1 MTGCVDWAQ
10 ISVVLHI
17 RQLKFDKSGLQQILY
32 CILAARSHYSRL
44 CAGWAQFIYEYLQ
57 GCGCQATQTCWT
69 RQTCHR
75 WTAWWW
81 ARRSKKH
88 MIQSGCISRHRIH
101 SSPQHMQLFSK
112 AFCSTSL
119 CMHSAVLQVH
129 FELFNLSLPQTF
141 PSKAV
146 HLPCYITR
154 VPIPFLL
161 LTQDRF
167 LVYSAYA
174 LEKSRSISISTAA
187 VDWQKN
193 RQLQFEKKKRK
204 NNTGNLLNF
213 NIYKMCKSPEPL
225 FFIFCYRRDI
235 FIYLFILLDF
245 FRIVLRNS
253 SPGFLKLLQSFSLYT
268 GYSPVLPEECY
279 S

>member
-1 MTGCVDWAQ
+1 MNTYRVVDVKPLRRVGLDKLAIDEQLGGGLEDQRSIWFNLDA
-10 ISVVLHI
+10 SVAIASIHHHNICSYFPRHFALLHFACT
-17 RQLKFDKSGLQQILY
+17 QLCYRFILN
-32 CILAARSHYSRL
+32 C
-44 CAGWAQFIYEYLQ
+44 
-57 GCGCQATQTCWT
+57 
-69 RQTCHR
+69 
-75 WTAWWW
+75 
-81 ARRSKKH
+81 
-88 MIQSGCISRHRIH
+88 
-101 SSPQHMQLFSK
+101 
-112 AFCSTSL
+112 
-119 CMHSAVLQVH
+119 
-129 FELFNLSLPQTF
+129 LSLPQTF